1 MHGLNVASSLNLQ
14 NERPHLQIETLD
26 EIPCG
31 EQTQSAD
38 WYVSICRLSPLPQPK
53 LQSKICHRI
62 CRLDLH
68 NCSSQSADWAHMSK
82 NIPATQ
88 LNLQIEPILHL
99 HSISSLV
106 RKGELFL
113 VRLSNSSFTAWW
125 KELFLDCGRH
135 FCHVTMGRGGPVE
148 RLHLAWPHQ
157 SYASRRHWRRK
168 Q

>member
-1 MHGLNVASSLNLQ
+1 MWRVNPICRLGRPNLQTGSQTPNLQTGTQSVDWVLDANNLQIESLLHGLNVASSLNLQ

-26 EIPCG
+26 EIQCG

-53 LQSKICHRI
+53 LQSKICHPI

-68 NCSSQSADWAHMSK
+68 NCLSQSADWAHMSK

-99 HSISSLV
+99 HSIC
-106 RKGELFL
+106 
-113 VRLSNSSFTAWW
+113 RLS
-125 KELFLDCGRH
+125 
-135 FCHVTMGRGGPVE
+135 VGPIAE
-148 RLHLAWPHQ
+148 
-157 SYASRRHWRRK
+157 
-168 Q
+168 